1 MGSIKYVKTV
11 FLWMLFI
18 LAGIYSSSCNKK
30 EISVKAPSQ
39 TEQTVEV
46 STITDDTKAKIDEIK
61 DKFPNICLV
70 DFCDTIYISDLQN
83 NYLYRIDIHSKE
95 KILVD
100 NTLKVSELSIKDNKL
115 YYVDTDRHIEKVI
128 SLDEKTG
135 KPKDDRVTDIYEK
148 MSLEDKIG
156 QLFIVAFR
164 KDMQG
169 NGIEELDKEIKMM
182 IGKYNFGG
190 IILFSE
196 NINSNA
202 QTKKL
207 IEDIQLI
214 SKVPSFI
221 AIDEEGGKVS
231 RLTHSPNM
239 KATKL
244 PGNGAIGKS
253 GNTQNAYDT
262 AKIIANELTELGFN
276 LNFAPVADINT
287 NPNNPVIGDRS
298 FGSDPEMVAAMT
310 AAMTRGFQ
318 ENGVSATLKHFPGH
332 GDTSFDT
339 HTGAVSVSHDLER
352 LRQVELIPFE
362 SGIQEGADAI
372 MTAHIQVPNVTGDN
386 VPSTFSHYMLTEI
399 LRKELGFKKL
409 IITDSLEMKAI
420 TDYYT
425 HEEAAVAA
433 INAGADILL
442 IPANIPKAYDALM
455 EAIKKGEIS
464 EERINESV
472 VRILRIKQERNI
484 IK

>member
-1 MGSIKYVKTV
+1 MGSIKYVKII
-11 FLWMLFI
+11 FLWMLFFF
-18 LAGIYSSSCNKK
+18 AGIYSSSCNKK
-30 EISVKAPSQ
+30 EILVKAPSQ
-39 TEQTVEV
+39 TEQTAEV
-46 STITDDTKAKIDEIK
+46 TSITDDRKANVDEIK
-61 DKFPNICLV
+61 AKFPSICFI
-70 DFCDTIYISDLQN
+70 DFCDTIYISDLNN
-83 NYLYRIDIHSKE
+83 NYLYRIDINSKE

-100 NTLKVSELSIKDNKL
+100 NTLKVSELSVKDNKL
-115 YYVDTDRHIEKVI
+115 YYVDTDNHIEKVI
-128 SLDEKTG
+128 SLDEYTG

-164 KDMQG
+164 KDIKG
-169 NGIEELDKEIKMM
+169 NGIEELGEETKAM
-182 IGKYNFGG
+182 ISEYNFGG

-207 IEDIQLI
+207 IEDIQKA

-221 AIDEEGGKVS
+221 AVDEEGGKVS
-231 RLTHSPNM
+231 RLTDSPNM

-244 PGNGAIGKS
+244 PGNAAIGRS
-253 GNTQNAYDT
+253 GNVQNAYD
-262 AKIIANELTELGFN
+262 AGKMIAAELTQLGFN

-298 FGSDPEMVAAMT
+298 FGSDPEMVAGMT

-352 LRQVELIPFE
+352 LREVEFVPFE
-362 SGIQEGADAI
+362 RGIGEGVDAI
-372 MTAHIQVPNVTGDN
+372 MTAHIKVPNVTGDD
-386 VPSTFSHYMLTEI
+386 VPSTFSHYMLTEL
-399 LRKELGFKKL
+399 LRKELGYRKL
-409 IITDSLEMKAI
+409 IITDSLEMRAI
-420 TDYYT
+420 TNYYT

-433 INAGADILL
+433 ISAGADILL
-442 IPANIPKAYDALM
+442 IPGNIKEAYDALI
-455 EAIKKGEIS
+455 EAVRKEEIS

-472 VRILRIKQERNI
+472 IRILRVKEERNI